1 MKITSFICLVSCI
14 CLFACQ
20 DSPKESTATYD
31 IGLVESKKITLPIDE
46 NSYYHSRYMFQ
57 FEEGEY
63 ELLVFQN
70 TEKGTHKIIV
80 FDIENQKVF
89 KEIPINKEGP
99 NGISSLSG
107 CFPFFDSQ
115 TLLMFQDNINR
126 ITVYTDQGKV
136 IKNYSTRNIDGSLTY
151 STVTSNLYL
160 PCFIKDSVLY
170 LENDDVRQNMKKGD
184 WQRAHLFRAQDL
196 KTGEH
201 WKLPLFYPSS
211 FNMEIKNPSAGYGIV
226 TTSTTKRIY

>member
-1 MKITSFICLVSCI
+1 MKLLIL
-14 CLFACQ
+14 L
-20 DSPKESTATYD
+20 
-31 IGLVESKKITLPIDE
+31 IGLCSICFSCQTHTGQIEPQYIKELTEAKKITLPIDE

-89 KEIPINKEGP
+89 KEIPINREGP

-160 PCFIKDSVLY
+160 PCFI
-170 LENDDVRQNMKKGD
+170 
-184 WQRAHLFRAQDL
+184 
-196 KTGEH
+196 
-201 WKLPLFYPSS
+201 
-211 FNMEIKNPSAGYGIV
+211 
-226 TTSTTKRIY
+226 